1 MKDKNIAAILAFPLF
16 GGWGAHK
23 FYLGQVGAGIVYL
36 AFAWTLIPAIIA
48 FFEFIIL
55 ALMDRDEFNR
65 RYNGSHV
72 LGGAPVVV
80 NMLPP
85 GPAYYP
91 PNYSQH
97 PQSGYP
103 QPGYPHQG
111 YPPPGYPSYPPTGGY
126 PGVYPPG
133 TQPPGVSVATTMSS
147 GTGPSGQESSVR
159 GAPVDE
165 VIARIE
171 KLNELRIA
179 GLLTDEEFAQQK
191 ARVLQ
196 QM

>member
-65 RYNGSHV
+65 RHNGSNQ
-72 LGGAPVVV
+72 LGGSPVVV

-85 GPAYYP
+85 APAYYP
-91 PNYSQH
+91 QGGH
-97 PQSGYP
+97 PQGGYP
-103 QPGYPHQG
+103 Q
-111 YPPPGYPSYPPTGGY
+111 GGY
-126 PGVYPPG
+126 PQGGYPQGGYPQYPPG
-133 TQPPGVSVATTMSS
+133 MYPPGHMSH
-147 GTGPSGQESSVR
+147 GAGPSGQEH
-159 GAPVDE
+159 APPIRAGVDE

-171 KLNELRIA
+171 KLNELRVA

>member
-1 MKDKNIAAILAFPLF
+1 MKDKNIASILAFPLF

-65 RYNGSHV
+65 RYNGGNALS
-72 LGGAPVVV
+72 GAPVVV

-85 GPAYYP
+85 APAYYP
-91 PNYSQH
+91 PNFAQY
-97 PQSGYP
+97 PQAGYP
-103 QPGYPHQG
+103 QPGYPQAG
-111 YPPPGYPSYPPTGGY
+111 YPQPGYPQPGYPYPQGVY

-133 TQPPGVSVATTMSS
+133 TQPPGQVAS
-147 GTGPSGQESSVR
+147 GTGPSGQDAAAR
-159 GAPVDE
+159 GAAVDE
-165 VIARIE
+165 TIARIE
-171 KLNELRIA
+171 KLNELRVA

-196 QM
+196 HM